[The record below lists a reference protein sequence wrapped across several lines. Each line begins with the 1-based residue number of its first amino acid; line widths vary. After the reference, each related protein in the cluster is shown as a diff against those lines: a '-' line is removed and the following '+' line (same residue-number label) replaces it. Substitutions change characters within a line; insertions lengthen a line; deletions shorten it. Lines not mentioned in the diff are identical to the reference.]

1 METLC
6 TSVTPKYQIMLR
18 LNALLFALL
27 LTGGGLRFILGIGT
41 NSYYP
46 LCITGIGLI
55 TAVRCW
61 SRPIVLVRQ
70 SSSYLAAIT
79 ILSGWLLLSLFW
91 TVSQVQYQ
99 TDLQLLLGIVLTVLL
114 LIVNWEP
121 GLFANV
127 LDITVFLTL
136 ILAIYVIA
144 QAGGALGISPHGVL
158 PDELYLTAGRLIALG
173 YLIGLIRFLTA
184 GRRGWGWGWFVLS
197 SVHFAALAISEAR
210 GPLLSSIGII
220 VFLFTLGVG
229 FRNGKLW
236 LRPALIGKYL
246 LFLIPFLV
254 LVLSFS
260 LRVDNTRLRLLRIF
274 SVTNELTEG
283 GRGAVWERAWESIT
297 QAPYFGY
304 GLGSSGLMSGG
315 PEDYYPH
322 NWLLQIWL
330 DSGLPGV
337 VVLIWIVASPLFV
350 LWQRRPAGWQRRPE
364 LIIAG
369 ACYLLLVL
377 EYSKSH
383 NFYIARDLFCFGA
396 ALLLKLS
403 DPQGRR
409 LPDGTDSGVF

>member
-1 METLC
+1 METFC
-6 TSVTPKYQIMLR
+6 TSVTPKYQITLC

-61 SRPIVLVRQ
+61 CRPIGLVRQ
-70 SSSYLAAIT
+70 SSSYLAAIV

-121 GLFANV
+121 GLFAKV
-127 LDITVFLTL
+127 LDITVFFTL
-136 ILAIYVIA
+136 AMAIYVIA
-144 QAGGALGISPHGVL
+144 QTGGVLGMSPHGAL

-184 GRRGWGWGWFVLS
+184 GRRGWGWFILS
-197 SVHFAALAISEAR
+197 SVHFAALAVSEAR
-210 GPLLSSIGII
+210 GPLLFSIGII
-220 VFLFTLGVG
+220 VFLLTLGVEL
-229 FRNGKLW
+229 RNGKLR
-236 LRPALIGKYL
+236 LRLALIGKYL
-246 LFLIPFLV
+246 LFLIPVLV

-330 DSGLPGV
+330 DGGLPGV
-337 VVLIWIVASPLFV
+337 AALLWIVALPLLV
-350 LWQRRPAGWQRRPE
+350 LGWRQPAGWRRQPE

-396 ALLLKLS
+396 ALLLEAS
-403 DPQGRR
+403 DPRGRC
-409 LPDGTDSGVF
+409 LPDGTDSSAL